1 MLAEIFSN
9 RNQVVPSGPRFG
21 PKGTGKGHK

>member
-9 RNQVVPSGPRFG
+9 RNQVVPIRLFG
-21 PKGTGKGHK
+21 PQGTGKGHK